1 MLSLFEKYR
10 RFLVPIAIFCVLTSI
25 SFSFSS
31 SGTTWIWNKM
41 PFVPLMLV
49 AVAMIAAKIW
59 VMLEQQ
65 KQQAKIEQI
74 QQYWQSLSPNPTEN
88 ALAKLS
94 SRETEVLL
102 KIAEGKT
109 NQQIADDLFIEL
121 STIKTHINNIYKTLG
136 INNRKEAINVLKEA
150 KK

>member
-1 MLSLFEKYR
+1 MLSLFEKYQ
-10 RFLVPIAIFCVLTSI
+10 RFLVPIAIFCVLMSI

-31 SGTTWIWNKM
+31 SGTTWIWSKM

-65 KQQAKIEQI
+65 KQQVKIARI

-94 SRETEVLL
+94 ARETEVLL
-102 KIAEGKT
+102 KIAENKT

-136 INNRKEAINVLKEA
+136 INNRKEAIKMLKEA